1 MPRHS
6 PANSLVRGA
15 DCLQGLARG
24 LAVLKAL
31 NASPAGATIAWVARQ
46 VNTTRAGA
54 RRILLTLL
62 ELGYVRQD
70 GHLFILTS
78 KVLELGVSAAEAESM
93 WDVVDGGIAALVEE
107 TGETASAAVLEG
119 HEILYVARCN
129 PSRPIHF
136 AIRPGSRLPAHATS
150 LGWALLAELPDRAL
164 TKYLSRGRLEKLGA
178 HTVTDPQ
185 VLRRALEAVRRD
197 GHAYVEAG
205 IDDRICGIAVPLL
218 DPLGQAVA
226 AINIGTRLE
235 RYDRAR
241 IIAELLPALL
251 AAKNA
256 IESRLRS
263 FSPRGKLLRTKA
275 PYAVVGG
282 LVPLQ

>member
-1 MPRHS
+1 MPKHS
-6 PANSLVRGA
+6 PSVALVRGT
-15 DCLQGLARG
+15 DCLQGFARG

-46 VNTTRAGA
+46 VSTTRAGA

-78 KVLELGVSAAEAESM
+78 KILELGVSAAEVESM
-93 WDVVDGGIAALVEE
+93 WDVVDSGIATLVEE

-119 HEILYVARCN
+119 HEILYVVRRN
-129 PSRPIHF
+129 PARPIHF
-136 AIRPGSRLPAHATS
+136 AVRPGSRLPAHATS
-150 LGWALLAELPDRAL
+150 LGWVLLAELPDKAL
-164 TKYLSRGRLEKLGA
+164 TKYLSRGRFEKLGA
-178 HTVTDPQ
+178 RTITDPQ
-185 VLRRALEAVRRD
+185 ILGRALEEVRRN

-205 IDDRICGIAVPLL
+205 IDDGICGIAVPLL
-218 DPLGQAVA
+218 GSHGQAVA
-226 AINIGTRLE
+226 AINIGTRPE

-251 AAKNA
+251 VAKNA

-263 FSPRGKLLRTKA
+263 FTPRGKLLRTKA
-275 PYAVVGG
+275 SYVGG
-282 LVPLQ
+282 VVPLR